1 MTPSLL
7 FKLMGKILAP
17 LQDRQKNPT
26 RTEELEESVPQI
38 KQGITGKGLN
48 NEPMIEPIPQYA
60 AAPCERVI
68 SNSTNAWIVVGK
80 DRPSNK
86 ASGYGGQ
93 GATGAGTVD
102 IVVGRGPLN
111 SNTAVD
117 PNFIT
122 DAARIHVSQTTDV
135 DRNFGLAGGFVGPS
149 KGSSAIGM
157 KADDIRIIG
166 RHGVKI
172 ITEGRGVQNSK
183 GGNIKTTVGI
193 DLIAGNDD
201 TNLQPIP
208 LGNTLVACLSDM
220 TDLMDDLAAI
230 VSANSWG
237 LVKTNFTLGTHFHQ
251 IVSPLPGTPTTPSFP
266 AALASIANTTL
277 LYTRAIAPM
286 QTHRINTTTFR
297 FDNFEPAGDQW
308 ICSRFNGTN

>member
-1 MTPSLL
+1 MGILET
-7 FKLMGKILAP
+7 LMGKVIAP
-17 LQDRQKNPT
+17 LQDRQNNPT
-26 RTEELEESVPQI
+26 RTKELEESVPQI

-60 AAPCERVI
+60 PAACERVI
-68 SNSTNAWIVVGK
+68 SNGTNAWIVIGK

-93 GATGAGTVD
+93 GATGAGSID

-111 SNTAVD
+111 SNTSVD
-117 PNFIT
+117 PNFVT
-122 DAARIHVSQTTDV
+122 DAARIHISQTTDV
-135 DRNFGLAGGFVGPS
+135 DRNFGLTGGFVGPS
-149 KGSSAIGM
+149 QGRSAIGM
-157 KADDIRIIG
+157 KADDVRIIG
-166 RHGVKI
+166 RQGVKI
-172 ITEGRGVQNSK
+172 ITEGRGVDNSK
-183 GGNIKTTVGI
+183 GGNIKTTIGI

-230 VSANSWG
+230 VSANSWA

-251 IVSPLPGTPTTPSFP
+251 SPFLGLPTTPSIP
-266 AALASIANTTL
+266 AAIASSANTTNL
-277 LYTRAIAPM
+277 FTQAIAPM
-286 QTHRINTTTFR
+286 QGYRINTTTFR
-297 FDNFEPAGDQW
+297 VDNFEPVGDQW
-308 ICSRFNGTN
+308 ICSRFNATN